1 MKIRIQQ
8 LNPTIGDID
17 GNTQKIQS
25 ALKKAENKKVKL
37 LILPELCTCG
47 YSPMDLL
54 EYSDFLDDVGRANQ
68 RIIKETKLTALIFGT
83 LTPNQDKHG
92 RPCFNAALMAQ
103 EGKII
108 GEIHKTLLPNY
119 DVYDEARYFEP
130 NKSFHCVEWQERK
143 LGITIYEDI
152 WGNTQSPQ
160 GGRYVANPVRE
171 LVDLGAEAIINISAS
186 HFTISKSES
195 RLKMLQEYARNS
207 HRPVFYANQVGAN
220 TSLVSDGDSMV
231 VNSKGKVIAR
241 APLFEESFVDVEWE
255 ETNEVKAIN
264 PTPPAKLPSRNE
276 RNFQALK
283 RGLKDYIK
291 KTGITADVILGLSGG
306 IDSAL
311 AACIAAEAIGPEHV
325 MGAAMPSEFSSENSA
340 EDAELLAENLGIG
353 FQKIPIKSIYHTYL
367 DALVPIFG
375 DTEFGTA
382 EENLQARIRG
392 VLLMAIAN
400 KFNLFLLNSGN
411 KSELAMGYCTLYG
424 DTNGALAIISD
435 LYKTEVYELAR
446 WLNKSY
452 YNKEIIPQ
460 EILDKPPSAE
470 LRPGQKDSDH
480 LPEYGLLDSV
490 LKLYLEEQQSIK
502 DIVACGFDKD
512 LVEQI
517 IQMADQNEYKRYQ
530 SPPGIKIQNKSFG
543 TGRRRPV
550 VQAWKADEK
559 NVEF

>member
-1 MKIRIQQ
+1 MKVRVQQ
-8 LNPTIGDID
+8 LNPTIGDIH
-17 GNTQKIQS
+17 GNSQKILS
-25 ALKKAENKKVKL
+25 ALKKAENEKVEL
-37 LILPELCTCG
+37 LILPEMCTCG

-54 EYSDFLDDVGRANQ
+54 EYSDFLDDVGRANK
-68 RIIKETKLTALIFGT
+68 RIIKETGSTALVFGT
-83 LTPNQDKHG
+83 LAPNPDKYG
-92 RPCFNAALMAQ
+92 RPRPCFNTALMAWKN
-103 EGKII
+103 GII

-130 NKSFHCVEWQERK
+130 NKSFHCVEWQEKK
-143 LGITIYEDI
+143 LGLTICEDI

-160 GGRYVANPVRE
+160 SSRYVENPVQQ
-171 LVDLGAEAIINISAS
+171 LADQGAEAIINISAS
-186 HFTISKSES
+186 PFTINKSES
-195 RLKMLQEYARNS
+195 RLKMLQKHARNS
-207 HRPVFYANQVGAN
+207 RLPIFYANQVGAN

-231 VNSKGKVIAR
+231 INSHGKVIAR
-241 APLFEESFVDVEWE
+241 ASLFEESSVAVEWE

-264 PTPPAKLPSRNE
+264 PAPPAKLPSRNE
-276 RNFQALK
+276 RIFRALK
-283 RGLKDYIK
+283 LGLKDYIK

-306 IDSAL
+306 IDSSL

-325 MGAAMPSEFSSENSA
+325 VGIAMPSEFSSESSVN
-340 EDAELLAENLGIG
+340 DAKLLARNLGIR

-367 DALVPIFG
+367 DELAPIFG

-392 VLLMAIAN
+392 VLLMSIAN
-400 KFNLFLLNSGN
+400 KFNRFLLNSGN
-411 KSELAMGYCTLYG
+411 KSELAVGYCTLYG

-446 WLNKSY
+446 WLNRSH

-470 LRPGQKDSDH
+470 LKPGQKDTDH

-490 LKLYLEEQQSIK
+490 LKLYLEEQQSIG
-502 DIVACGFDKD
+502 DIAALGFDKG

-517 IQMADQNEYKRYQ
+517 IKMVDQNEYKRYQ
-530 SPPGIKIQNKSFG
+530 SPPGIKIHNKSFG
-543 TGRRRPV
+543 TGRRLPV
-550 VQAWKADEK
+550 VQAWSAH
-559 NVEF
+559 FG